1 MCASRPAISSSRR
14 GFAALAAVSALAGLA
29 CACSPPAT
37 TPSGYQGYIE
47 GEFVNLA
54 SPFAGQLQKLHVRR
68 GTQVAEGQPVF
79 VLEQANEQA
88 ARVEDEQRLK
98 SIEAKLSNLRIGRRA
113 PEVDAIRAQLAQ
125 AQAARDLSRT
135 QLQQQERLFNS
146 GFISSERMVEVRA
159 AFQRDVARVAEA
171 EAQIRTAL
179 QPLGRTAE
187 LAGALGEAEA
197 ARAALAQATW
207 RLQQKSVS
215 APAAGFVQ
223 DTFFVEGEWVPAG
236 RPVAALLPP
245 GNVKARFFVPESLV
259 GSLSPGQAVE
269 IACDGCGAPIVAR
282 ITFISAQAEF
292 TPPILYSKDSRSKL
306 VFLIEARPD
315 PKDAGRL
322 HPGQPVDV
330 KVAAPKATAK

>member
-1 MCASRPAISSSRR
+1 MSASKPAISSSRHCA
-14 GFAALAAVSALAGLA
+14 AALAAGLLAAAFLAG
-29 CACSPPAT
+29 CSPAPLPA
-37 TPSGYQGYIE
+37 GYQGYVE

-68 GTQVAEGQPVF
+68 GSQVAEGQPVF
-79 VLEQANEQA
+79 VLEQASEQA
-88 ARVEDEQRLK
+88 ARVELEERLK
-98 SIEAKLSNLRIGRRA
+98 SAEAKLSNLKIGRRV

-135 QLQQQERLFNS
+135 QLQQQERLFGS
-146 GFISSERMVEVRA
+146 GFISAERMVEVRA
-159 AFQRDVARVAEA
+159 AYQRDVARVAEA

-179 QPLGRTAE
+179 QPLGRSAE
-187 LAGALGEAEA
+187 LAAALGDAEA

-207 RLQQKSVS
+207 RLQQKSVA

-245 GNVKARFFVPESLV
+245 GNVKVRFFVPEGVV
-259 GSLSPGQAVE
+259 GSLATGRGVE
-269 IACDGCGAPIVAR
+269 IACDGCGAPIAAK

-292 TPPILYSKDSRSKL
+292 TPPVIYSRESRSKL
-306 VFLIEARPD
+306 VFLVEARPD
-315 PKDAGRL
+315 PRDATRL

-330 KVAAPKATAK
+330 KVAAK